1 MFFSLSASTPGTAL
15 LFSGRRGM
23 IPPACRTTALQNK
36 GEICIFIRRLVSEE
50 GADPAGGFVFF
61 PESVAASSLI
71 KVEQEKTMKYPLLS
85 DADLKAMDALKKHH
99 GGAEHIISTIRK
111 MREFETRR
119 RILQEK
125 GFGKM
130 IEDAEN
136 HARNFPR
143 VEDYEQAHNI
153 SYNSSFGTG
162 TSQVSGFQGAKV
174 TLDCIRRIAESAGT
188 NEPCYAPQEMIS
200 VVALTDNYVYNG
212 DLMATLT
219 MAENIM
225 KASKFCSTNLIGIPQ
240 PEARFRELQD
250 VTGEKF
256 VRYECENGIC
266 ALVLKNQGTVFGNF
280 GGIEVANNNHLIYL
294 DGITRTALA
303 TGGDFYLNPSW
314 STIAAVCY
322 YGRDI
327 PNLHIKVS
335 MLLAT
340 QNPVQFRM
348 LLNIISEYI
357 REDGTSPIYEINIGN
372 GATAE
377 TFVQCAKELD
387 ASGIRGISLAAH
399 IYINPD
405 LGMANFNWTDHMF
418 RVLESGTN
426 MTFKYESDGT
436 AHELDTMATYFV
448 SEEDRDRMSTSIGE
462 VIFNKSLRASK
473 DGRAMMKRGI
483 KAVFAESC
491 QTH

>member
-1 MFFSLSASTPGTAL
+1 
-15 LFSGRRGM
+15 
-23 IPPACRTTALQNK
+23 
-36 GEICIFIRRLVSEE
+36 
-50 GADPAGGFVFF
+50 
-61 PESVAASSLI
+61 
-71 KVEQEKTMKYPLLS
+71 MKYPLLS
-85 DADLKAMDALKKHH
+85 DADMKAMDALKKHH
-99 GGAEHIISTIRK
+99 GGAEHIVSTIKK
-111 MREFETRR
+111 MRDFETRK
-119 RILQEK
+119 RILAEK

-130 IEDAEN
+130 IEEAE
-136 HARNFPR
+136 AFVLKFPQ
-143 VEDYEQAHNI
+143 VSDFEKANNI
-153 SYNSSFGTG
+153 SYNSSLGTG

-174 TLDCIRRIAESAGT
+174 THNSMKRIAASAGS

-212 DLMATLT
+212 DLMATLA
-219 MAENIM
+219 MSENIM

-240 PEARFRELQD
+240 PEARFRELEAL
-250 VTGEKF
+250 TGEKF
-256 VRYECENGIC
+256 ERYECDKGVC
-266 ALVLKNQGTVFGNF
+266 ALTLKNQGTVFGNF

-322 YGRDI
+322 YGRDL

-340 QNPVQFRM
+340 QSPVQFRM
-348 LLNIISEYI
+348 LLNIINEYI

-372 GATAE
+372 GSTAAN
-377 TFVQCAKELD
+377 FIQCAKELD
-387 ASGIRGISLAAH
+387 ASGIKGISLAAH

-405 LGMANFNWTDHMF
+405 LGMANFNWTNHMF
-418 RVLESGTN
+418 DVLNSGTN

-436 AHELDTMATYFV
+436 AHELDTMATYFLP
-448 SEEDRDRMSTSIGE
+448 EDEREKMGVDIGE

-473 DGRAMMKRGI
+473 DGREMMRKGI
-483 KAVFAESC
+483 RSIFAESS
-491 QTH
+491 QKR